1 MRKWQWNQ
9 LQRFIETLL
18 FFLCVYSLAFIIIST
33 RAGVKGE
40 RFVAFLAYIHYVKV
54 YIFCRIE
61 KWIKVPKYCIFQV
74 VSIFWKLF
82 EIEHEID

>member
-9 LQRFIETLL
+9 LQKVYRNVIIFP
-18 FFLCVYSLAFIIIST
+18 LCVFFSLYYYLHQ
-33 RAGVKGE
+33 GVKGE

>member
-1 MRKWQWNQ
+1 MTMESIKKVYRN
-9 LQRFIETLL
+9 FII
-18 FFLCVYSLAFIIIST
+18 FPLCVFFSLYYY
-33 RAGVKGE
+33 
-40 RFVAFLAYIHYVKV
+40 LHQDYIQYVKV